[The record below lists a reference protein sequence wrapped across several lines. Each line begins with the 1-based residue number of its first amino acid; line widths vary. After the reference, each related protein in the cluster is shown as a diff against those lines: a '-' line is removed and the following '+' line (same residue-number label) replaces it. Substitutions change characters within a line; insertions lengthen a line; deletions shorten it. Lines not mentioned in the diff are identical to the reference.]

1 MNRKSSS
8 AEMEKLEN
16 MKIVE
21 LREYAKNLGLKGVSK
36 LKKQELIEAVSDFI
50 ENEKS
55 GKTEEVKNSSE
66 ASNQALQKNNVS
78 EKEPQNNSRPGGENK
93 NDKPAVQPSHADFI
107 VSR

>member
-50 ENEKS
+50 ENEK
-55 GKTEEVKNSSE
+55 
-66 ASNQALQKNNVS
+66 
-78 EKEPQNNSRPGGENK
+78 
-93 NDKPAVQPSHADFI
+93 
-107 VSR
+107 

>member
-55 GKTEEVKNSSE
+55 GKTEEVKNR
-66 ASNQALQKNNVS
+66 QKLLIRRCKKIMFQKRNLRITAARA
-78 EKEPQNNSRPGGENK
+78 EKIKMINRLFSL
-93 NDKPAVQPSHADFI
+93 
-107 VSR
+107 

>member
-50 ENEKS
+50 ENEKAE
-55 GKTEEVKNSSE
+55 KTEEVKNPSE
-66 ASNQALQKNNVS
+66 ASNQTVS
-78 EKEPQNNSRPGGENK
+78 L
-93 NDKPAVQPSHADFI
+93 HI
-107 VSR
+107 

>member
-1 MNRKSSS
+1 MNRKNSS

-36 LKKQELIEAVSDFI
+36 LKKQKLIEAVSDFI

-55 GKTEEVKNSSE
+55 GKTEEVKNPSE
-66 ASNQALQKNNVS
+66 APNQALQKNNVS
-78 EKEPQNNSRPGGENK
+78 EK
-93 NDKPAVQPSHADFI
+93 
-107 VSR
+107 

>member
-55 GKTEEVKNSSE
+55 GKTEEVKI
-66 ASNQALQKNNVS
+66 
-78 EKEPQNNSRPGGENK
+78 PP
-93 NDKPAVQPSHADFI
+93 
-107 VSR
+107 

>member
-36 LKKQELIEAVSDFI
+36 LKKQELILLKMK
-50 ENEKS
+50 NREKL
-55 GKTEEVKNSSE
+55 KR
-66 ASNQALQKNNVS
+66 LRIRQKLLIRRCKKIMFQKRNLRITAARA
-78 EKEPQNNSRPGGENK
+78 EKIKMINRLFSL
-93 NDKPAVQPSHADFI
+93 
-107 VSR
+107 

>member
-50 ENEKS
+50 ENEKLFNMGQPAS
-55 GKTEEVKNSSE
+55 GNRVAKGKFYCYYV
-66 ASNQALQKNNVS
+66 V
-78 EKEPQNNSRPGGENK
+78 
-93 NDKPAVQPSHADFI
+93 I
-107 VSR
+107 

>member
-78 EKEPQNNSRPGGENK
+78 EKEPQNNSRPGRRK
-93 NDKPAVQPSHADFI
+93 
-107 VSR
+107 

>member
-50 ENEKS
+50 ENEK
-55 GKTEEVKNSSE
+55 E
-66 ASNQALQKNNVS
+66 A
-78 EKEPQNNSRPGGENK
+78 
-93 NDKPAVQPSHADFI
+93 NDEILSD
-107 VSR
+107 

>member
-55 GKTEEVKNSSE
+55 GKTEEVKNCLLYTSD
-66 ASNQALQKNNVS
+66 A
-78 EKEPQNNSRPGGENK
+78 
-93 NDKPAVQPSHADFI
+93 ADD
-107 VSR
+107 

>member
-50 ENEKS
+50 ENEKAE
-55 GKTEEVKNSSE
+55 KTEEVKNPSE
-66 ASNQALQKNNVS
+66 ASNQALQKNMFQKRNLRITAAGRR
-78 EKEPQNNSRPGGENK
+78 K
-93 NDKPAVQPSHADFI
+93 
-107 VSR
+107 

>member
-55 GKTEEVKNSSE
+55 GKTEEVKNS
-66 ASNQALQKNNVS
+66 
-78 EKEPQNNSRPGGENK
+78 
-93 NDKPAVQPSHADFI
+93 
-107 VSR
+107 

>member
-78 EKEPQNNSRPGGENK
+78 EKEPQNNSRRAEK
-93 NDKPAVQPSHADFI
+93 IKDKPAV
-107 VSR
+107 SR